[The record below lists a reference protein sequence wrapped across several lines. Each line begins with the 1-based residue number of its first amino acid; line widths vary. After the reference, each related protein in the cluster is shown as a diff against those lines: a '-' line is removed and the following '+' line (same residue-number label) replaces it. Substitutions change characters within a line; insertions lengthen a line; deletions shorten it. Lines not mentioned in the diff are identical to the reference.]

1 MDSEIDYDKIVR
13 LTNWKLQLDAQPD
26 MSTRADFER
35 EWGALNET
43 ERFLCKIAKSIVLER
58 EHRLQTTS
66 SERAERVAL
75 LAEHLGADV
84 KRRVMVSE
92 GHIEIIIFPRTGLT
106 PSKRTAANG
115 SG

>member
-43 ERFLCKIAKSIVLER
+43 ERFLCKIAKSIVLDASTDFKPLVPNALSVSR
-58 EHRLQTTS
+58 CWPSTLGQT
-66 SERAERVAL
+66 
-75 LAEHLGADV
+75 
-84 KRRVMVSE
+84 
-92 GHIEIIIFPRTGLT
+92 
-106 PSKRTAANG
+106 
-115 SG
+115 